1 MAVFTNLDKIYMFY
15 ILVLTSI
22 WLVLLL
28 WGIIKDP
35 SRRSRLLRL
44 LGIFIIIGM
53 SNNNISN
60 NVFYDTDT
68 WWVFLHNGTKGFPL
82 WFIILLS
89 GLLLLIIYGYIKIY
103 KESKASY

>member
-35 SRRSRLLRL
+35 SRKSRLLRL

-53 SNNNISN
+53 GSNNSSN
-60 NVFYDTDT
+60 NFFYDTET
-68 WWVFLHNGTKGFPL
+68 FWSFLYNGTRGFPF
-82 WFIILLS
+82 WFIIFLS